1 MKGSGAWRKFKSVK
15 AILVYQM
22 KPYWEFKSSNKEAD
36 VLNWVRK
43 EFWAFLERKKKE
55 VSSKKKARNKKD
67 DSDDV
72 VDEEEDK
79 YDVDPED
86 CPELWFCVELLAFKE
101 FKSDPLLLCS
111 SDSDESANDD
121 GDIKQVVRKVK
132 S

>member
-55 VSSKKKARNKKD
+55 VSSKKKAKNKKD

-72 VDEEEDK
+72 VDDEEDN

-86 CPELWFCVELLAFKE
+86 CLELWFCIELLVFKG
-101 FKSDPLLLCS
+101 FKSDPLLFCS

-121 GDIKQVVRKVK
+121 
-132 S
+132 